1 MSTGNRKGDTAMTAR
16 ATFLAI
22 MAGRR
27 QFPKGSADHEYRTK
41 AARKLVW
48 IIKGRPVNEW
58 EN

>member
-1 MSTGNRKGDTAMTAR
+1 MTTP
-16 ATFLAI
+16 ATFLAL
-22 MAGRR
+22 MAERR
-27 QFPKGSADHEYRTK
+27 QWPKGSADYAYRTK